1 MDALSTLPAGVTA
14 IALGDQ
20 GLRGWQIATPVCRA
34 VLSQQGAQVL
44 EFQAAG
50 KPPLLWQSPQATRQP
65 GKAIRGGIPI
75 CFPWFGPHP
84 TDAGK
89 PAHGFARQRDWALAN
104 ARQTPDALLVELTLA
119 ADDTTRELWPHDF
132 LASLRISF
140 GSRLALQLSVANTGT
155 TPFRFAFAFHSYFPL
170 ADSSRACVYGLEDS
184 VCIDQ
189 LAQDRTRSRQTGA
202 VRFSGET
209 DRIFLQTAGE
219 CRLVDELR
227 NQAVLLSAPDCHSVI
242 AWNPGPDKTA
252 RLVDMPPDAW
262 RTMACIESGNVEDDA
277 PELPPGA
284 KQTFTLVL
292 EQ

>member
-1 MDALSTLPAGVTA
+1 MDALSTPPAGLTA
-14 IALGDQ
+14 LALGDH
-20 GLRGWQIATPVCRA
+20 GLRGWQIATPACRA

-50 KPPLLWQSPQATRQP
+50 KPPLLWQSPWATREP
-65 GKAIRGGIPI
+65 GKAIRGGIPL

-84 TDAGK
+84 TDSGK
-89 PAHGFARQRDWALAN
+89 PAHGFARQRDWTLSDV
-104 ARQTPDALLVELTLA
+104 RQAPDALLVELTLA
-119 ADDTTRELWPHDF
+119 ADDSTRALWPHDF

-140 GSRLALQLSVANTGT
+140 GRSLALQLSVTNTGL

-170 ADSSRACVYGLEDS
+170 ADSSQACVQGLEDS

-189 LAQDRTRSRQTGA
+189 LAPHRARSRQAGA

-209 DRIFLQTAGE
+209 DRIFLQTAGK
-219 CRLVDELR
+219 CRLVDELQDR
-227 NQAVLLSAPDCHSVI
+227 AVRLSAPDCRSVI

-252 RLVDMPPDAW
+252 RLADMPPDAW
-262 RTMACIESGNVEDDA
+262 RTMACVESGNVEDDSQ
-277 PELPPGA
+277 ELPPGTTRA
-284 KQTFTLVL
+284 FTLVL